1 MLFFNY
7 QNLYFMASSD
17 CKKIVKLLLL
27 QAQNPIPEL
36 HGRSF
41 VRNLEPLLS
50 DEYSWQEKAEY
61 VGILSYRNHPSEM
74 FYKQYHLNLD
84 DLPPWIPLQVV
95 EENPLVTIEGGRIL
109 FPYEDKSRTSG

>member
-36 HGRSF
+36 HGRSYI
-41 VRNLEPLLS
+41 RNLEPLLS

-84 DLPPWIPLQVV
+84 DLPPWIPRDILAK
-95 EENPLVTIEGGRIL
+95 NPLITVKNNQVT
-109 FPYEDKSRTSG
+109 FPFENKD